1 MYFALG
7 HPAPSSI
14 VMPGGAHQ
22 MSAFV
27 RIVDR
32 QQFADHFATQGVQV
46 LHGKTTVSIRTAAA
60 IETALGVPVGT
71 LFQPD
76 DAELL
81 GRYLATSS

>member
-1 MYFALG
+1 
-7 HPAPSSI
+7 
-14 VMPGGAHQ
+14 

-32 QQFADHFATQGVQV
+32 QQFADHFATQGVQAEIARRV
-46 LHGKTTVSIRTAAA
+46 GISRARVNQLLHGKTTVSIRTAAA